1 MQIALFFGACIPR
14 CDLAL
19 LIGWNPADLIVNL
32 RAVFSTSLP
41 AREYRIAILR
51 DGDRADGTSA
61 GWRMQMLS
69 ILSPD
74 AITGGALVVLFP
86 EGTSSDGSTVLPFKS
101 ALLESPVELRCRVA
115 SAAIEYALDDGSV
128 ADEMCYWRG
137 MTLVPHFT

>member
-1 MQIALFFGACIPR
+1 M
-14 CDLAL
+14 
-19 LIGWNPADLIVNL
+19 NL
-32 RAVFSTSLP
+32 RVLSTNLT
-41 AREYRIAILR
+41 AREYRIAISR
-51 DGDRADGTSA
+51 DGDRAAGTIFVDRERRLASA
-61 GWRMQMLS
+61 DVADLV
-69 ILSPD
+69 PD